1 MKKPRR
7 TPIFVEDV
15 EIIDAGSEGMAV
27 AKPDEKVVFVPF
39 GAPGDIVDLEFF
51 KKKRNYFEGKIISF
65 KKYSD
70 KRTKPVCS
78 HFGLCGGCKWQHID
92 YQWQLFYKQKQVKD
106 NFDRIGKIKYPEI
119 RPILGSEK
127 QLYYRNKLEY
137 TFSNRK
143 WLIDG
148 APSGTHSEND
158 VKGVGFHLPNMF
170 DRILDIDYCYLQANP
185 SNDIRLFIKKFAIE
199 NNLSFYNVRTH
210 EGFLRN
216 LIIRS
221 TSHDEWMVIIVFG
234 HENRAEQEKL
244 LKAIADKFPMII
256 SLMYVVN
263 EKANDTIND
272 LPIKCFKGDPFLIEK
287 MPSPGKNKVELKF
300 RIGPVSFFQ
309 TNVYQAER
317 LYKTAFELAEV
328 KGDELVYDLY
338 TGTGTIAL
346 YFSRSIKNVVGIEYI
361 EDAIEDA
368 KINAELNGITNA
380 KFHVGDMAKVFT
392 DDFITENGQP
402 DIIIT
407 DPPRAGMH
415 EKVIEQ
421 LLKIKAK
428 KIVYVSCNPATQAR
442 DIQLLDSC
450 YEVKAVQPVDMFP
463 HTQHVENVTLLQ
475 LRTENICE
483 SE

>member
-27 AKPDEKVVFVPF
+27 AKPDEKVVFIPF
-39 GAPGDIVDLEFF
+39 GAPGDIVDIEFY
-51 KKKRNYFEGKIISF
+51 KKKRNYFEGKIISI

-70 KRTKPVCS
+70 KRTKPVCC

-92 YQWQLFYKQKQVKD
+92 YQWQLYYKQKQVKD
-106 NFDRIGKIKYPEI
+106 NFDRIGKIEYPEI
-119 RPILGSEK
+119 LPIKGCEN
-127 QLYYRNKLEY
+127 QFYYRNKLEY

-148 APSGTHSEND
+148 APTGTHSEDD
-158 VKGVGFHLPNMF
+158 VKGLGFHLPNMF
-170 DRILDIDYCYLQANP
+170 DRILDIDKCYLQADP
-185 SNDIRLFIKKFAIE
+185 SNSIRLFIKEFAIK
-199 NNLSFYNVRTH
+199 NNFSFYNVRTH

-221 TSHDEWMVIIVFG
+221 TSFGEWMVILVYG
-234 HENRAEQEKL
+234 HESKDEQEL
-244 LKAIADKFPMII
+244 LMNAIADKFPMIH

-263 EKANDTIND
+263 EKSNDTIND
-272 LPIKCFKGDPFLIEK
+272 LQIQCYKGNPFLIEK
-287 MPSPGKNKVELKF
+287 MASPNNLHADLKF

-309 TNVYQAER
+309 TNVFQAEK
-317 LYKTAFELAEV
+317 LYKTAFELADV
-328 KGDELVYDLY
+328 QGDELVYDLY

-346 YFSRSIKNVVGIEYI
+346 YFARSIKHVVGIEYI
-361 EDAIEDA
+361 EEAIVDA
-368 KINAELNGITNA
+368 KINAELNNITNA
-380 KFHVGDMAKVFT
+380 QFYVGDMAKVFT
-392 DDFITENGQP
+392 DDFIAQNGQP
-402 DIIIT
+402 DIVIT

-428 KIVYVSCNPATQAR
+428 KIVYVSCNPSTQAR
-442 DIQLLDSC
+442 DIQLLDPL
-450 YEVKAVQPVDMFP
+450 YKVLAVQPVDMFP

-475 LRTENICE
+475 LKPN
-483 SE
+483 SD